1 MIARTIWEKMTK
13 WQSEMR
19 RDSVVEK
26 TWKLMGKR
34 DWGVT
39 GKKRDVREI

>member
-1 MIARTIWEKMTK
+1 MIARTIKGKMAK

-26 TWKLMGKR
+26 MWKLMGRR

-39 GKKRDVREI
+39 GKKRDV

>member
-1 MIARTIWEKMTK
+1 MITMAIWEKIAK

-19 RDSVVEK
+19 RDDVVEK
-26 TWKLMGKR
+26 TWKLMGRR

-39 GKKRDVREI
+39 GKKRDVGEI